1 MLRQLGALG
10 GRPAGV
16 IEVNMKQETYR
27 VPGFLA
33 NGIHAGIKANGCQDL
48 AMIFS
53 TRPATAAGVFTT
65 NCFKAAPVLLD
76 RERIR
81 TGIAQAVVAN
91 SGIANAA
98 TGPEGFADALAVSRA
113 ASRELGIADDLV
125 LVASTGVIGHR
136 LPLPKIE
143 AGMGGLVA
151 GLHADGIPDAEA
163 GIMTTDRFPKI
174 ALRKGVIG
182 QKEVTLCGI
191 AKGAGMIEPR
201 MATMLAFTITD
212 AAIGHEALESVFRQ
226 SVDSSFNAISVDGCM
241 STNDTALI
249 LANGL
254 AGNPEIKKKSRYL
267 GRFGEMLSSLLSEL
281 ARGLV
286 RDGEGATKV
295 IEITVEEA
303 KTLCDARRLAYA
315 VANSNLVKTAFFGGD
330 PNWGRIISAAGSVG
344 IDLPVDRVRLFFED
358 IPIFADGKGIGGR
371 DEELAAIMK
380 RAEIRVRIGLG
391 MGRRCWTVCTSD
403 LSFDYVKIN
412 AHYHT

>member
-1 MLRQLGALG
+1 
-10 GRPAGV
+10 
-16 IEVNMKQETYR
+16 MKPETYR

-33 NGIHAGIKANGCQDL
+33 HGIHTGIKANGCLDL
-48 AMIFS
+48 ALIFS
-53 TRPATAAGVFTT
+53 TRPAKAAGVFTT

-76 RERIR
+76 MERIQ
-81 TGIAQAVVAN
+81 TGFAQAIVAN
-91 SGIANAA
+91 SGVANAA
-98 TGPEGFADALAVSRA
+98 TGAEGFADALSVSRA

-143 AGMGGLVA
+143 AGMKELVA

-174 ALRKGVIG
+174 ACRKGLIG
-182 QKEVTLCGI
+182 GKEVTLCGI
-191 AKGAGMIEPR
+191 AKGAGMIEPH
-201 MATMLAFTITD
+201 MATMLAFVITD
-212 AAIGHEALESVFRQ
+212 AAIGREALESVFRQ

-249 LANGL
+249 LANGF
-254 AGNPEIKKKSRYL
+254 AGNPEITKRSKTL
-267 GRFGEMLSSLLSEL
+267 GCFGEMLSSLLAEL

-303 KTLCDARRLAYA
+303 KTLRDARRVAYA
-315 VANSNLVKTAFFGGD
+315 IANSNLVKTAFFGGD

-358 IPIFADGKGIGGR
+358 VPIFAGGKGIQGR
-371 DEELAAIMK
+371 EEELAGLMK
-380 RAEIRVRIGLG
+380 QTEIRVRIGLG
-391 MGRRCWTVCTSD
+391 MGHQCWTVCASD

>member
-1 MLRQLGALG
+1 
-10 GRPAGV
+10 
-16 IEVNMKQETYR
+16 MKQQTYS

-33 NGIHAGIKANGCQDL
+33 NGIHSGIKTDGCRDL
-48 AMIFS
+48 AMVFS
-53 TRPATAAGVFTT
+53 TQPAKAVGVFTT

-76 RERIR
+76 MERIR
-81 TGIAQAVVAN
+81 TGIAQAIVAN
-91 SGIANAA
+91 SGVANAA
-98 TGPEGFADALAVSRA
+98 TGVEGFEDALAVSRA
-113 ASRELGIADDLV
+113 ASRELGIQDDLV

-143 AGMGGLVA
+143 AGMKGLVA
-151 GLHADGIPDAEA
+151 GLHAGGIPDAEA

-174 ALRKGVIG
+174 AFRKGMIG
-182 QKEVTLCGI
+182 LQEITLCGI

-201 MATMLAFTITD
+201 MATMLAFIFTD
-212 AAIGHEALESVFRQ
+212 AAIGREALESVFRR

-249 LANGL
+249 LANGV
-254 AGNPEIKKKSRYL
+254 AGNPEITRRSKSL
-267 GRFGEMLSSLLSEL
+267 GCFGEMLSSLLSEL

-295 IEITVEEA
+295 IEIIVEEA
-303 KTLCDARRLAYA
+303 KTLSDARRVAYA

-344 IDLPVDRVRLFFED
+344 IDLPVDRFRLLFED
-358 IPIFADGKGIGGR
+358 VPIFIGGKGVLGR
-371 DEELAAIMK
+371 EEELAGIMMQT
-380 RAEIRVRIGLG
+380 EIRVRIGLG
-391 MGRRCWTVCTSD
+391 MGHRCWTVCTSD